1 MCRST
6 VAPDWRK
13 QQVTPDWDERYERYE
28 RYGERI
34 ED

>member
-6 VAPDWRK
+6 VAPDWLDWLK
-13 QQVTPDWDERYERYE
+13 QQVTPDWDERY
-28 RYGERI
+28 GARI